1 MLYIGAVDGI
11 GIIDTFIDISKVNK
25 WSTDD
30 LNLRLQY
37 IRYNGRREKK
47 MKRRWRSLGD
57 FDSGYLKDMLP
68 AAAAGGQLTAGSL
81 LKYIYIYIRYYYS
94 RIPPLA

>member
-30 LNLRLQY
+30 MNLRLQD

-47 MKRRWRSLGD
+47 MKRTWGSLGD
-57 FDSGYLKDMLP
+57 FSSGYLKYMLT
-68 AAAAGGQLTAGSL
+68 AGAAGG
-81 LKYIYIYIRYYYS
+81 
-94 RIPPLA
+94 